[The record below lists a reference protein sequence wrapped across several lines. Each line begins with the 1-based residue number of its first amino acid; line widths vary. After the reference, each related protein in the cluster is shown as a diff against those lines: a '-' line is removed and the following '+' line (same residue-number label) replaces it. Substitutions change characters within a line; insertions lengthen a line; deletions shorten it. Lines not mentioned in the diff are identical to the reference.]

1 MYKILSVGGSI
12 IIPKTGFDVDFLKK
26 FRKLILDQV
35 KKGDKFIL
43 IIGGGGTARAYQDA
57 LRGVTKTSNDS
68 LDWLGIHATR
78 FNAEMVRL
86 MFADHTYK
94 EVVTSPNAKIQTTK
108 KIIICGGE
116 KPGQSTD
123 TVAVKLAKNFGAK
136 QVFNLSNI
144 DYAYDK
150 DPNKYKNAK
159 KIEQMPWTEFRK
171 IVGNKWTPGFS
182 APFDPIAS
190 QVAQK
195 LGLEVAILNGKN
207 LKNLRAALSGK
218 KYQGSIIH
226 P

>member
-12 IIPKTGFDVDFLKK
+12 IIPKTGFDVSFLKK

-35 KKGDKFIL
+35 KNGDKFIL
-43 IIGGGGTARAYQDA
+43 IVGGGGTARQYQDA
-57 LRGVTKTSNDS
+57 LRGVHKISDS
-68 LDWLGIHATR
+68 DLDWIGIYATR

-86 MFADHTYK
+86 MFAQYAYK
-94 EVVTSPNAKIQTTK
+94 EVVCDPNTKLKTNK
-108 KIIICGGE
+108 KIIVCAGE

-123 TVAVKLAKNFGAK
+123 TVAVKLAKNFGSR

-150 DPNKYKNAK
+150 DPAKFKNARR
-159 KIEQMPWTEFRK
+159 IEQMPWSDFRK
-171 IVGNKWTPGFS
+171 IVGSKWTPGFS

-190 QVAQK
+190 AAAQK
-195 LGLEVAILNGKN
+195 MGLEVAIINGTNLPN
-207 LKNLRAALSGK
+207 LKRALGQKSFK
-218 KYQGSIIH
+218 GSLIH